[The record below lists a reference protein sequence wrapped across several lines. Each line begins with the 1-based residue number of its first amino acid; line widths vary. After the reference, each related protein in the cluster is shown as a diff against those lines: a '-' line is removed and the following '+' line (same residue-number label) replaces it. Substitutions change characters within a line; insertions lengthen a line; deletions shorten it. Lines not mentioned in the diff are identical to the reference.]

1 MKLLFEILVSVVLHP
16 IAMVLMWINLAGRS
30 DISVTKKII
39 WVIISILWGVG
50 PILYVLVGDGK
61 LW

>member
-30 DISVTKKII
+30 DISVAKKII
-39 WVIISILWGVG
+39 WVIVSILWGVG

>member
-16 IAMVLMWINLAGRS
+16 IAMILMWINLAGRS
-30 DISVTKKII
+30 DMNAGKKII
-39 WVIISILWGVG
+39 WVIVSILWGVG
-50 PILYVLVGDGK
+50 PILYVLLGDGK

>member
-30 DISVTKKII
+30 DMSVGKKII
-39 WVIISILWGVG
+39 WVIVSILWGVG
-50 PILYVLVGDGK
+50 PILRAIVSC
-61 LW
+61 